1 MVRKLHE
8 NNGLI
13 DIRFHGRGGQGVV
26 TASRL
31 VGEAAIL
38 EGYYVHAFP
47 TFGPERS
54 GAPVAAFTR
63 ISPKKFTIKTEV
75 YEPDIVVI
83 IDPTLIGKPFLLEGL
98 KKNGKVIVNTPET
111 DGKKIIEAL
120 GLQRDDIKVAYLDA
134 TKIAVDIIG
143 KPFANTVVLGALS
156 SYTGVVK
163 LESLKEVI
171 RERFKDEEIASKN
184 IAALEQAAK
193 EVKEV

>member
-83 IDPTLIGKPFLLEGL
+83 IDPTLIGKPFLLDGL

-111 DGKKIIEAL
+111 NGKKIIEAL

-134 TKIAVDIIG
+134 TKIAVGIIG

-156 SYTGVVK
+156 SYTGIVK

-171 RERFKDEEIASKN
+171 RERFKDEEIANKN